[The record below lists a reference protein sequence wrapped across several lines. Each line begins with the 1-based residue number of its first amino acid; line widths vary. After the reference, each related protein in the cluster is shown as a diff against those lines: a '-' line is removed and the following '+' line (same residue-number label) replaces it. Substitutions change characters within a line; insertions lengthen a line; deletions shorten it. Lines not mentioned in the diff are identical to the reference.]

1 MKGGRIWVL
10 NIVVD
15 LISAVSRHEMQ
26 NGVKITYLMGGM
38 YSLGEKPSL
47 SFAESPYDVFS

>member
-1 MKGGRIWVL
+1 ML

-47 SFAESPYDVFS
+47 SFAESPYDVLS